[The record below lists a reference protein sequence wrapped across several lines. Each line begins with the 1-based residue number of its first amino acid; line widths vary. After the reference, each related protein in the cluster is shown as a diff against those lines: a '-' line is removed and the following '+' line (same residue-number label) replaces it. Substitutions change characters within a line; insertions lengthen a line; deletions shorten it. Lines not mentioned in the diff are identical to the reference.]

1 MHCIETHWWALVLRI
16 LYSQGHGVLD
26 TIEAK
31 AWLNMKAAIAQLGER
46 QTEDLKVSGSI
57 PDRGIFFLRF
67 LCILLLRTTIPSGR
81 TIQSHASFRASISM
95 ESHSLVDFMAH
106 RH

>member
-1 MHCIETHWWALVLRI
+1 MPCITNHRRESVLEYESRDSSACTVSRHI
-16 LYSQGHGVLD
+16 GGPWTCVFYIAKGYGVFD

-57 PDRGIFFLRF
+57 PDRGIFF
-67 LCILLLRTTIPSGR
+67 
-81 TIQSHASFRASISM
+81 AISM
-95 ESHSLVDFMAH
+95 YHPAPNNNPVRPDN
-106 RH
+106 